1 MLSEGGTL
9 DELDLVD
16 FSTDVELLLLEWPRV
31 FLDFVGF
38 STSSSPP
45 SELFALPS
53 FSLSLSTDLLDLASS
68 SSLLPRFAPRRF
80 YIGINYMRCKF
91 NPN

>member
-16 FSTDVELLLLEWPRV
+16 FSTGVELLLLEWPRV

-38 STSSSPP
+38 S
-45 SELFALPS
+45 
-53 FSLSLSTDLLDLASS
+53 ASS
-68 SSLLPRFAPRRF
+68 SAVSE
-80 YIGINYMRCKF
+80 
-91 NPN
+91 